1 VIRVVLWDFDGVI
14 IDSMAVRDQGF
25 RQIFN
30 CYPKG
35 MVEDLIRYHRQNAG
49 LSRFHKIRYFYTHI
63 LGKEITDEKVY
74 DYAEQFSQTM
84 RKILINHQ
92 YLIDETIAYIEKNHT
107 HYQFHIVSGSEEK
120 ELNYLCQKLGID
132 QYFKTIEGSPTPK
145 KQLVEN
151 ILKVYG
157 YDRSESI
164 LIGDSINDYEAA
176 VENGISFYGYN
187 NPELK
192 VVAERYID
200 TFRSWE
206 L

>member
-30 CYPKG
+30 CYPTG

-92 YLIDETIAYIEKNHT
+92 YLIGETIAYIEKNHT

-120 ELNYLCQKLGID
+120 ELNYLCQELGID

>member
-1 VIRVVLWDFDGVI
+1 MIRVVLWDFDGVI

-92 YLIDETIAYIEKNHT
+92 YLIGETIAYIEKNHT

-120 ELNYLCQKLGID
+120 ELNYLCQELGID